1 MYFYPTITDSLME
14 EAGFTAA
21 EYIFSY
27 SLDGT
32 EKKLISKG
40 KSTIKLED
48 PFEAWKLENDGVRLK
63 RKISFEFPEELYGKN
78 GVVCTGAELG
88 VCIIWIN
95 RTLTQM
101 GTILP
106 SNEYVED
113 SIKYYEFNH
122 YFPGG
127 TIKGDLELRLQAYIK
142 KASDN
147 VSSDEEHLMNE
158 EGVTVGTFDIT
169 RVDFGSIYME
179 FPIKEDSKKNQP
191 LWWLETS
198 TWTDPRVDSFNE
210 DNVKIY
216 LNTAYESCPKLG
228 DVIKHEDVLID
239 IIATAYTMLFNRV
252 DELDLLKDTR
262 DDINLEPGSICK
274 MLHYFEDSCVVDLDF
289 SSEER
294 LHKSIWINVASMIK
308 GENNSDSE

>member
-14 EAGFTAA
+14 EAGYTAA

-48 PFEAWKLENDGVRLK
+48 PFEAWKLDNDGVRLK

-78 GVVCTGAELG
+78 GVACTGAELG

-95 RTLTQM
+95 RALTQM

-106 SNEYVED
+106 TNEYTED
-113 SIKYYEFNH
+113 SIKHYEFNH
-122 YFPGG
+122 YFSGG

-142 KASDN
+142 KASGN
-147 VSSDEEHLMNE
+147 VSFDEEHLMNE
-158 EGVTVGTFDIT
+158 EGVTVGTFDIA

-179 FPIKEDSKKNQP
+179 FPIQEISNKAQP

-198 TWTDPRVDSFNE
+198 IWTDPRVDSFSE
-210 DNVKIY
+210 ENVKIY
-216 LNTAYESCPKLG
+216 LNTAYESCPKFG
-228 DVIKHEDVLID
+228 DTIKHEDVLID
-239 IIATAYTMLFNRV
+239 IIATVYTMLFNRV
-252 DELDLLKDTR
+252 DELKLLNDTI

-274 MLHYFEDSCVVDLDF
+274 MLQHFVASRVVDLDF

-308 GENNSDSE
+308 GEDNSDSE